1 MPTNVIAA
9 VIASIPGADV
19 AMTAAALPANAEPS
33 MFDIVFPLSI
43 LMLIG
48 LGIPAFMLIANH
60 VLSRMAHGTRNT
72 NPGKDVPYEAGVTA
86 TLGGAD
92 ERFSVKFYLVAM
104 LFLAF
109 DLEVAFLYPW
119 ALQFNQSQGF
129 GMVWLLLVFLLMLEV
144 GYLYLYKKGALDW
157 DK

>member
-1 MPTNVIAA
+1 MPPPT
-9 VIASIPGADV
+9 
-19 AMTAAALPANAEPS
+19 
-33 MFDIVFPLSI
+33 MFDKVFPLTVLI
-43 LMLIG
+43 LLG
-48 LGIPAFMLIANH
+48 LAIPSFMLIANH
-60 VLSRMAHGTRNT
+60 VLSRWAHGTKNT
-72 NPGKDVPYEAGVTA
+72 SPGKQEPVESGLNA
-86 TLGGAD
+86 TLGLAN

-119 ALQFNQSQGF
+119 AIQFSKTSGWSLF
-129 GMVWLLLVFLLMLEV
+129 WLLLAFLVMLEV

>member
-1 MPTNVIAA
+1 MNVIAA
-9 VIASIPGADV
+9 VIASFAGAESGGAV
-19 AMTAAALPANAEPS
+19 VVSEPS

-43 LMLIG
+43 LLLIG

-60 VLSRMAHGTRNT
+60 VISRMAHGTRNT

-119 ALQFNQSQGF
+119 AIHFTKSQGF
-129 GMVWLLLVFLLMLEV
+129 GMVWLLLVFLVMLEV